1 MPLRRRWTRLLC
13 AAGLAGAAA
22 LPYAQAGAVAR
33 GGAGPRA
40 GAEAPGGR
48 SGPRLAAVGQRAG
61 AEAPL
66 RVATYN
72 IAAGAGADHVFDP
85 GRTAR
90 ALRALRADVIG
101 LQEVD
106 VHWGARSQG
115 RDLAAE
121 LADALGMRVFFAP
134 LYSLGPAQAGGPR
147 REFGVAVLSRL
158 PVLSTGNHAITRL
171 STQDPHPVPAPA
183 PGFGE
188 AVVRVRGVPV
198 HVYVTHLDYRADPA
212 VRRAQ
217 TGDMLR
223 IMAEDCDGGGR
234 CPRQVLVGDFN
245 AEAAAPELAP
255 LWRRLTDAV
264 PAGARPTYP
273 AGAPVRRIDYVTVSD
288 GIGVRGAAV
297 AGTIASD
304 HRPVVADLVVRREP
318 P

>member
-1 MPLRRRWTRLLC
+1 MPLRRRWARLLC
-13 AAGLAGAAA
+13 AAGLVGLSAMPYAEAGAAA
-22 LPYAQAGAVAR
+22 G

-40 GAEAPGGR
+40 GAEAPGER
-48 SGPRLAAVGQRAG
+48 SGPRLAAVRQRTG
-61 AEAPL
+61 ADVPL

-72 IAAGAGADHVFDP
+72 IAAGTGADHVFDP

-134 LYSLGPAQAGGPR
+134 LYSLDPAQAGGPR

-158 PVLSTGNHAITRL
+158 PVLSTANHSITRL

-188 AVVRVRGVPV
+188 AVVRVGGVPV
-198 HVYVTHLDYRADPA
+198 HIHVTHLDYRADPA

-223 IMAEDCDGGGR
+223 IMAEDCDGRGR

-255 LWRRLTDAV
+255 LWGRLTDAV

-297 AGTIASD
+297 AGTLASD
-304 HRPVVADLVVRREP
+304 HRPVVADLAVRREP
-318 P
+318 Q